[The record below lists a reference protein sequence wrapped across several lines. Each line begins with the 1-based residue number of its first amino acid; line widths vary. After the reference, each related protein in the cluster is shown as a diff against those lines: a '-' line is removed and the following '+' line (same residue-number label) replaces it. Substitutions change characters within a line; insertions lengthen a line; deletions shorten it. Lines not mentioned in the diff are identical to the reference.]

1 MNAETMLVQYLA
13 PLAGVHVSTDVPPN
27 RPRQFITV
35 ERAGGTEDRF
45 SSRPML
51 AVQAWGGSRTECGN
65 LAQKVRTLLLQA
77 VSLPRVS
84 DVQVLSVSNYPDPG
98 PPASARYQVVVQLT
112 IQASD

>member
-1 MNAETMLVQYLA
+1 
-13 PLAGVHVSTDVPPN
+13 
-27 RPRQFITV
+27 
-35 ERAGGTEDRF
+35 
-45 SSRPML
+45 ML

-65 LAQKVRTLLLQA
+65 LAQNVRTLLLQA

>member
-1 MNAETMLVQYLA
+1 MLVQYLS
-13 PLAGVHVSTDVPPN
+13 PLVGVPVSTDVPPR
-27 RPRQFITV
+27 RPKQFITV

-65 LAQKVRTLLLQA
+65 LAQKVRTILLQA

-84 DVQVLSVSNYPDPG
+84 DVQVLSMRDRKS
-98 PPASARYQVVVQLT
+98 VV
-112 IQASD
+112 

>member
-1 MNAETMLVQYLA
+1 MLVQYLS
-13 PLAGVHVSTDVPPN
+13 PLIGVPVSTDVPAK
-27 RPRQFITV
+27 RPKQFVTV
-35 ERAGGTEDRF
+35 ERAGGTEARF

-112 IQASD
+112 IQAFE

>member
-1 MNAETMLVQYLA
+1 MLVQYLS
-13 PLAGVHVSTDVPPN
+13 PLIGVPVSTDVPAK
-27 RPRQFITV
+27 RPKQFVTV
-35 ERAGGTEDRF
+35 ERAGGTEARF

-65 LAQKVRTLLLQA
+65 LAQKVRTILLQA

-98 PPASARYQVVVQLT
+98 PPASARYQVAVQLT